1 MKTEELTEIGLTEEQ
16 AQKVFALNGK
26 DITAAKEATKN
37 ELQATIDDLN
47 GQLSTTKEAIKKFDG
62 VDLDSLNKQIQDLN
76 TQIAT
81 QDKEY
86 QQKLADRDFNTLLS
100 ETINAAGGRNSKAVS
115 ALLDI
120 ETLKGSKNQ
129 KEDIKTA
136 IDALKKDN
144 DYLFESK
151 EPIKNPVL
159 PTNDGGAGSG
169 NSFTTDSEKVEAAR
183 KVMGLSPTKENK
195 GE

>member
-26 DITAAKEATKN
+26 DITAAKEATKK
-37 ELQATIDDLN
+37 ELQVTIDDLT
-47 GQLSTTKEAIKKFDG
+47 GQLNTTKDAIRKFDG
-62 VDLDSLNKQIQDLN
+62 VDLDKLNGQIQELN
-76 TQIAT
+76 TKIAT

-86 QQKLADRDFNTLLS
+86 QQKLADRDFNDLLAES
-100 ETINAAGGRNSKAVS
+100 INAAGGRNSKAVT

-129 KEDIKTA
+129 KDDIKAA
-136 IDALKKDN
+136 IDAVKKDN
-144 DYLFESK
+144 DYLFTSK
-151 EPIKNPVL
+151 EPINNPVL
-159 PTNDGGAGSG
+159 PTNNGGAGSG
-169 NSFTTDSEKVEAAR
+169 KSFTTDTEKVEAAR
-183 KVMGLSPTKENK
+183 KVMGLPPIKENK

>member
-47 GQLSTTKEAIKKFDG
+47 GQLNTTKEAIKKFDG

-159 PTNDGGAGSG
+159 PTNEGGAGSG
-169 NSFTTDSEKVEAAR
+169 NSFTTDAEKVEAAR
-183 KVMGLSPTKENK
+183 KVMGLPPIKENK